1 MIPNTLKDIANYIV
15 ADGKGI
21 LAADESTGTI
31 EKRFKSIG
39 VDSTEENRRKYR
51 EMLFRAPA
59 MSEAIGGVILFD
71 ETIKQVST
79 DGKPLREIILE
90 KGSLPGI
97 KVDQGLIDFKT
108 VNGEKLTQ
116 GLEGLDDRCREYASL
131 GAKFTK
137 WRAVIN
143 IDEHIPTQDCIDANM
158 NALAK
163 YASVAQKNGMVPIV
177 EPEVIMDGSHS
188 IDRCYEVTQ
197 VSLTSLFSHLSAEG
211 IDIEG
216 TLLKPN
222 MVISGTTNENQ
233 ASVNEV
239 AEKTLKCLLATVPNE
254 LPGIV
259 FLSGGQSDIDATA
272 HLDCMNKIGGNPWKL
287 SFSYGRALQQAAL
300 KAWNGEDSN
309 LENAQNA
316 FNHRALMNMKAA
328 QGNWDEK
335 LEAK

>member
-39 VDSTEENRRKYR
+39 VESTEENRRKYR

-71 ETIKQVST
+71 ETIKQVSC

-116 GLEGLDDRCREYASL
+116 GLEGLDDRCHEYASL

-177 EPEVIMDGSHS
+177 EPEVIMDGNHS

-197 VSLTSLFSHLSAEG
+197 ESLTSLFSHLSAEG

-239 AEKTLKCLLATVPNE
+239 AEKTL
-254 LPGIV
+254 
-259 FLSGGQSDIDATA
+259 
-272 HLDCMNKIGGNPWKL
+272 
-287 SFSYGRALQQAAL
+287 
-300 KAWNGEDSN
+300 
-309 LENAQNA
+309 
-316 FNHRALMNMKAA
+316 
-328 QGNWDEK
+328 
-335 LEAK
+335 

>member
-1 MIPNTLKDIANYIV
+1 
-15 ADGKGI
+15 
-21 LAADESTGTI
+21 
-31 EKRFKSIG
+31 
-39 VDSTEENRRKYR
+39 
-51 EMLFRAPA
+51 
-59 MSEAIGGVILFD
+59 
-71 ETIKQVST
+71 
-79 DGKPLREIILE
+79 
-90 KGSLPGI
+90 
-97 KVDQGLIDFKT
+97 
-108 VNGEKLTQ
+108 
-116 GLEGLDDRCREYASL
+116 
-131 GAKFTK
+131 
-137 WRAVIN
+137 
-143 IDEHIPTQDCIDANM
+143 M

-188 IDRCYEVTQ
+188 IDRCYGVTQ
-197 VSLTSLFSHLSAEG
+197 ESLTSLFSHLSAEG

>member
-1 MIPNTLKDIANYIV
+1 MIPETLKDIANYIV

-39 VDSTEENRRKYR
+39 VESTEENRRKYR
-51 EMLFRAPA
+51 EMLFRASA

-71 ETIKQVST
+71 ETLRQASS

-97 KVDQGLIDFKT
+97 KVDQGIIDFKSN
-108 VNGEKLTQ
+108 NGEKLTQ
-116 GLEGLDDRCREYASL
+116 GLDGLDDRCSEYASL

-143 IDEHIPTQDCIDANM
+143 IEEDIPSQECIDANM

-163 YASVAQKNGMVPIV
+163 YASIAQKNGMVPIV

-197 VSLTSLFSHLSAEG
+197 SSLTSLFNHLNAEK

-222 MVISGTTNENQ
+222 MVISGTTHEQQ
-233 ASVNEV
+233 ASINEV
-239 AEKTLKCLLATVPNE
+239 AEKTLKCLLSTVPSE

-300 KAWNGEDSN
+300 KTWSGEDNN
-309 LENAQNA
+309 LEKAQNA

-328 QGNWDEK
+328 QGNWDDK
-335 LEAK
+335 LEV